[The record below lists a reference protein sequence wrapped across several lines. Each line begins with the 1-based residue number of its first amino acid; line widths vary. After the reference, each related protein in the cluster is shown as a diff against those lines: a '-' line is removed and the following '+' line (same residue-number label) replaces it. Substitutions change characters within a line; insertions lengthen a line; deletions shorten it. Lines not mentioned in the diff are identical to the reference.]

1 MQDYKLTLLGL
12 EVAFRADVEPE
23 RIEKAR
29 LLVEERFEK
38 LRLHGGRTSKEVL
51 LTFVVLGLANDLLQA
66 QDELG
71 GTQNRIDSMLAKIE
85 ELF

>member
-23 RIEKAR
+23 RIEKAK

-38 LRLHGGRTSKEVL
+38 LRLQGGRTSKEVL